1 MAQIED
7 ACANEGTFVFE
18 VETGKLYGSSKGE
31 KAVAT
36 AASFPPPIPWSK
48 RHWFETVCKE
58 TFHGQ
63 DCTILDF
70 LSNVCPVFLLQTA
83 IRDYY
88 LNTPKEVS
96 IGAEV

>member
-1 MAQIED
+1 LQ
-7 ACANEGTFVFE
+7 GT
-18 VETGKLYGSSKGE
+18 GL
-31 KAVAT
+31 
-36 AASFPPPIPWSK
+36 
-48 RHWFETVCKE
+48 
-58 TFHGQ
+58 
-63 DCTILDF
+63 